1 MRGVCRKMLQAK
13 TAVVT
18 GGTRGI
24 GFAIAKKLAGNGAN
38 VAVIATRA
46 GEAADRAV
54 AELAAAGVTVKLY
67 LCDIRNAEAVDAA
80 AAEILTDFG
89 SVDVLVNNA
98 GITRDNILP
107 GLSAEDIDDV
117 IDVDLKG
124 AIFVTRAFVRS
135 MMRKRSGSIINISS
149 VVGLMGNRGQA
160 NYAAAKAGLIGFTKT
175 IAKEYGGRGIRCN
188 AVAPGYIATEMTAAL
203 PEEAREQLVKSLPLG
218 RLGDPDDV
226 ADTVLFLA
234 GDASRYITGEVI
246 KVDGGM
252 YV

>member
-1 MRGVCRKMLQAK
+1 MLQAK

-24 GFAIAKKLAGNGAN
+24 GFAIAKKLAGDGAN
-38 VAVIATRA
+38 IAVIATRA

-54 AELAAAGVTVKLY
+54 AELAAAGVTAKLY

-80 AAEILTDFG
+80 AAEILADFG

>member
-24 GFAIAKKLAGNGAN
+24 GFAIAKKLAGDGAN
-38 VAVIATRA
+38 IAVIATRA

-54 AELAAAGVTVKLY
+54 AELAAAGVTAKLY

-80 AAEILTDFG
+80 AAEILADFG

>member
-1 MRGVCRKMLQAK
+1 MLQGK

-24 GFAIAKKLAGNGAN
+24 GFAIAKKLAGDGAN
-38 VAVIATRA
+38 VAVVATRG
-46 GEAADRAV
+46 GEAAERAI
-54 AELAAAGVTVKLY
+54 AELAALGVTAKLY

-80 AAEILTDFG
+80 AAEILQDFG
-89 SVDVLVNNA
+89 GVDVLVNNA

-107 GLSAEDIDDV
+107 GLSAADIDDV

-124 AIFVTRAFVRS
+124 AIFVTKAFVRS

-203 PEEAREQLVKSLPLG
+203 PEEAREALVKSLPLG
-218 RLGDPDDV
+218 RLGDPEDV
-226 ADTVLFLA
+226 ANTVLFLA
-234 GDASRYITGEVI
+234 GDASGYITGEVI

>member
-1 MRGVCRKMLQAK
+1 MLQGK

-24 GFAIAKKLAGNGAN
+24 GLAIAERLADNGAN
-38 VAVIATRA
+38 LAIVATRG
-46 GEAADRAV
+46 GEAAERAM
-54 AELAAAGVTVKLY
+54 ERLAGKGIRAKLY
-67 LCDIRNAEAVDAA
+67 LCDIRDAA
-80 AAEILTDFG
+80 RVEATAADILADFG
-89 SVDVLVNNA
+89 SVEILINNA

-107 GLSAEDIDDV
+107 GLSQADIDDV

-124 AIFVTRAFVRS
+124 AIFVTKAFVRS
-135 MMRKRSGSIINISS
+135 MMRKRRGSIVNISS

-175 IAKEYGGRGIRCN
+175 VAKEYGGRGIRCN

-203 PEEAREQLVKSLPLG
+203 AAEVKEQIVRELPLG
-218 RLGDPDDV
+218 RLGEPSDV
-226 ADTVLFLA
+226 ADAVLFLA
-234 GDASRYITGEVI
+234 GDQSRYITGEVI

>member
-1 MRGVCRKMLQAK
+1 MLRQK

-24 GFAIAKKLAGNGAN
+24 GFAIAKKLASQGAN
-38 VAVIATRA
+38 IAVIATRG
-46 GEAADRAV
+46 GEAAERAT
-54 AELAAAGVTVKLY
+54 ETLRQTGVTAKLY
-67 LCDIRNAEAVDAA
+67 LCDIRDSAAVDETAA
-80 AAEILTDFG
+80 AILQDFG
-89 SVDVLVNNA
+89 AVDILVNNA
-98 GITRDNILP
+98 GITRDNVLP
-107 GLSAEDIDDV
+107 GLSTADIDDV

-124 AIFVTRAFVRS
+124 AIFVTKAFVRS

-175 IAKEYGGRGIRCN
+175 VAKEYGGRGIRCN

-203 PEEAREQLVKSLPLG
+203 GDEQREMLVKNLPLG
-218 RLGDPDDV
+218 RPGEPEDV
-226 ADTVLFLA
+226 ADAVLFLA
-234 GDASRYITGEVI
+234 GDGSHYITGEVI